1 MRSALL
7 LTALTLL
14 PVALPTQA
22 KTPSYSVPL
31 YLNDKGHAYVYASLN
46 GLPNQ
51 PMIVDSAAQQGVLP
65 LTLLAPLALHADK
78 LDTTTVT
85 SATGTTEMTEGVV
98 DSTVVGGAERPEQ
111 EYIFA
116 DMSGLTLPD
125 GTQPGLLGH
134 DFLRHYCVDMNFAE
148 QRLTLTPGQCD
159 SASLNALH
167 VVDIDSSTSLIRASA
182 VFNGQEADVLFDTGA
197 HHSFINSALAKQLTG
212 LTVTGE
218 EQTQGLT
225 GPAQPRKVLQ
235 GLGYQLG
242 NAQVSEPKAYQADLH
257 VFTQLGYQDKPFM
270 LMGLRAF
277 RDGRLVIDYVNQ
289 RLYFQQ

>member
-1 MRSALL
+1 MRQAPILSALAL
-7 LTALTLL
+7 LSVVVPAEAAVT
-14 PVALPTQA
+14 
-22 KTPSYSVPL
+22 SYSMPMH
-31 YLNDKGHAYVYASLN
+31 LNDRGHAYVYASFN
-46 GLPNQ
+46 GLPDH

-98 DSTVVGGAERPEQ
+98 DSTAVGGALQAEQ

-116 DMSGLTLPD
+116 DMSGLSLPD

-159 SASLNALH
+159 SASLNTLH

-182 VFNGQEADVLFDTGA
+182 VFNGQAADVLFDTGA
-197 HHSFINSALAKQLTG
+197 HHSFINSALAQQLTG

-242 NAQVSEPKAYQADLH
+242 NAQVSEPKAFQADLH

-277 RDGRLVIDYVNQ
+277 RNGRLVLDYANQ
-289 RLYFQQ
+289 KLYFRQ